1 MNERIIK
8 LLDERCQ
15 KLEEE
20 ISEKDMTNSLL
31 QSKLDLALEKNDELN
46 EEIESLKEQI
56 KSIVDDRDDNYRR
69 VEISSQIDFSD
80 RW

>member
-1 MNERIIK
+1 MNERLIK

-20 ISEKDMTNSLL
+20 INEKDMTNSLL

-56 KSIVDDRDDNYRR
+56 KLIVDDRDDNYRR
-69 VEISSQIDFSD
+69 IEISSQIDFSN

>member
-46 EEIESLKEQI
+46 EEIKSLKEQI